1 MLLPA
6 TEPQVKRGK
15 GTPQWRRDTGPSGA
29 AAPPLGTQ
37 DELMLGK
44 VPGAP
49 VGCASSPAQP
59 LPPIIPT

>member
-1 MLLPA
+1 MPLPA

-15 GTPQWRRDTGPSGA
+15 GTPQWRREQGSEQGRSPS
-29 AAPPLGTQ
+29 LGTQ
-37 DELMLGK
+37 GELMLGK